1 MDDPKT
7 QPLAFADIV
16 IQRLVNNLFGAEKSV
31 EQKDYTLMRGVFRQH
46 QGSWE
51 QILKGNMKHIL
62 LLERI
67 VTQWGQRA

>member
-31 EQKDYTLMRGVFRQH
+31 EQKDYALIRGVFRQH

-51 QILKGNMKHIL
+51 QILKGDMKHIT
-62 LLERI
+62 LLEQI

>member
-16 IQRLVNNLFGAEKSV
+16 IQRLVNNLFGSDKPV
-31 EQKDYTLMRGVFRQH
+31 EQKDYAIMRGAFRQH

-51 QILKGNMKHIL
+51 QILKGDMKNIL
-62 LLERI
+62 LLEKI